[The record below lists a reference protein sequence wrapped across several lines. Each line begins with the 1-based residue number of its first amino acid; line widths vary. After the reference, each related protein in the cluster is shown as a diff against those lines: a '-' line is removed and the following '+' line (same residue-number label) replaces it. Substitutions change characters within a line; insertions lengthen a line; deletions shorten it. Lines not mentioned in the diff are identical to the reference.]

1 MTYPPPAA
9 SAPLELGFAALALLV
24 AALFVWGA
32 ARGSAAAGA
41 APSRRA
47 AAAAAA
53 GVALW
58 MGATW
63 ALAASGTLAR
73 FDLRPPPMAL
83 MFAVVMAGGLSLGL
97 SPLGRRFALGLP
109 LAALVGAQ
117 AFRFPLELLMH
128 RAAAEGVMPAEMSYS
143 GLNLDILTGAS
154 ALVLA
159 PLIALRRVPLWVAA
173 AWNALG
179 IVLLSVIAAVAVLS
193 SPMVRAFGD
202 DPGHVNTWVCY
213 PPFVW
218 LPAVMVMAALFGHVV
233 VARRLRA
240 ERRDGERSDGAAA
253 PGPR

>member
-9 SAPLELGFAALALLV
+9 SAPLELGFAALALFV
-24 AALFVWGA
+24 AALFVWGF
-32 ARGSAAAGA
+32 ARGSAAVGA
-41 APSRRA
+41 APSGRA
-47 AAAAAA
+47 AAMAAA
-53 GVALW
+53 GVVLW

-63 ALAASGTLAR
+63 ALAAGGVLVR

-83 MFAVVMAGGLSLGL
+83 MFASVLGGGLGLGL
-97 SPLGRRFALGLP
+97 SPVGRRFALGVP

-128 RAAAEGVMPAEMSYS
+128 RAALEGVMPAEMSYS

-159 PLIALRRVPLWVAA
+159 PLLALRRVPRWVVAG
-173 AWNALG
+173 WNALG
-179 IVLLSVIAAVAVLS
+179 GALLFVIAAVALLS

-202 DPGHVNTWVCY
+202 EPGHVNTWVCY

-233 VARRLRA
+233 VARRLSA
-240 ERRDGERSDGAAA
+240 ERRGDVATAGG
-253 PGPR
+253 